1 MATSI
6 GNYQP
11 SLVLTETIAEQ
22 GIFPSRDSFNA
33 DMTLGMFHTYAFNFG
48 MTSAPIAAGQLLAI
62 NQNQAL
68 FSLLGTTY
76 GGDGR
81 TTFALPDLRN
91 HVVIGIDHSA
101 GITTGQQLGSNTIT
115 LTTSTTPD
123 RAPVLSVPAGTTS
136 VIEQQGP
143 VFITTAAATV

>member
-1 MATSI
+1 MGLAGTRRPVASRGFSLRLALLFVLTLSTTSGPTLHIAERIETMATAI

-11 SLVLTETIAEQ
+11 SLVLTETIALQ

-68 FSLLGTTY
+68 FSLLGTSY

-81 TTFALPDLRN
+81 TTFALPD
-91 HVVIGIDHSA
+91 
-101 GITTGQQLGSNTIT
+101 
-115 LTTSTTPD
+115 
-123 RAPVLSVPAGTTS
+123 
-136 VIEQQGP
+136 
-143 VFITTAAATV
+143 F